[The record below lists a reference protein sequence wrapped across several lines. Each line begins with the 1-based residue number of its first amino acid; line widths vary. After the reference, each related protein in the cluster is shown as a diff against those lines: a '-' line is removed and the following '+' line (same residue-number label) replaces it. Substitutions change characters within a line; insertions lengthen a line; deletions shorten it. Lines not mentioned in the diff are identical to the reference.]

1 MIEIQCPVTGE
12 VSAWRDDHAL
22 QLHSLARQFQIPMEH
37 VFAMAKVTA
46 EMGPEWL
53 EDSVEFYE
61 GWLQDLTDNHVL
73 KNGSEL
79 SISDL
84 RAIRERARA
93 GLELLL
99 RHERNPAKRKWLERK
114 LRPSAVWEEN
124 QKLARVMLAEKREK
138 ERR

>member
-61 GWLQDLTDNHVL
+61 GWLEDLNDNHKLQMVQQGL
-73 KNGSEL
+73 ITLSLDEL
-79 SISDL
+79 L
-84 RAIRERARA
+84 AIRRRARA

-99 RHERNPAKRKWLERK
+99 RHECKPATRKWIEKK
-114 LRPSAVWEEN
+114 LRPSAGYGN
-124 QKLARVMLAEKREK
+124 CAIMF
-138 ERR
+138 